1 MYMYITE
8 ISVSTCTHTPPSM
21 CTWAVH
27 TIHVHILYVYML
39 TTVHNGVLHKPLN
52 TFQLI
57 RPTAA
62 QSRLHVHYKPMC
74 IQSVHTD
81 YK

>member
-1 MYMYITE
+1 MYSY
-8 ISVSTCTHTPPSM
+8 PPL
-21 CTWAVH
+21 
-27 TIHVHILYVYML
+27 HVHMGCAYNTCAHTVVYML